1 MSSSVPPHRARPAL
15 VGVVLAL
22 LLIAC
27 GDADPV
33 AGDDPEPG
41 EGSAVDEPAAPAEAP
56 DEPAE
61 EPPPEERA
69 ESPARE
75 EEPAATEPEGP
86 EGPTVAVPALLDFTA
101 PAVGGGTVEGAD
113 HAGKPVALWFW
124 APW

>member
-1 MSSSVPPHRARPAL
+1 VSPSVPLHHARPAL
-15 VGVVLAL
+15 VAVVLAFL
-22 LLIAC
+22 LMAC
-27 GDADPV
+27 GGADPV
-33 AGDDPEPG
+33 AGHDPEPG
-41 EGSAVDEPAAPAEAP
+41 DEPAVDEPSAPAEAL

-61 EPPPEERA
+61 EPPPEEPA

-75 EEPAATEPEGP
+75 EESAATESEEPE
-86 EGPTVAVPALLDFTA
+86 EPTVAVPALLDFTA